1 MPAPHPRSIAVTR
14 SIDVATDP
22 WSVWSALT
30 DPEQLRQW
38 LGEKVDLDMRIGA
51 IGTIGRRSVLVTDV
65 EPGERVSW
73 LWELD
78 GVITSVEVTVV
89 PSATGATVTVD
100 ERAVFALSA
109 ARVPGPRLCVGGRSP
124 SGT

>member
-1 MPAPHPRSIAVTR
+1 MTAAHQPSLSVTR

-30 DPEQLRQW
+30 NPDQLCQW
-38 LGEKVDLDMRIGA
+38 LGEDIDLEIRVGA

-65 EPGERVSW
+65 EPGKRVSW
-73 LWELD
+73 LWEVD
-78 GVITSVEVTVV
+78 GVVTTVDVTVI
-89 PSATGATVTVD
+89 PSETGATVTVD
-100 ERAVFALSA
+100 ERAVVASLFAGVL
-109 ARVPGPRLCVGGRSP
+109 RPPLCLAGRSP